1 MNLLEKLIGSYGV
14 SGNESDVRKVIHKE
28 IKKHVDETWIDG
40 SGNLI
45 AHNKGKP
52 PRVMLAAHMDEIGL
66 VIKHIND
73 SGKIYFAPVGGIEP
87 LNLIGQRVIIK
98 AKADLLGAITTSHMM
113 DGYAIKDMP
122 KLDDMFIDCGLNKK
136 ELERKGVSIGT
147 FIAFEQT
154 TEYVGNGG
162 LITGKSL
169 DDRIGCYIL
178 AELAKKAKTRNDI
191 FFTFTVQEEMG
202 LYGAKTSAYNIQP
215 DWAVVVDTT
224 PTYEVDNAKKIGN
237 GPCVI
242 VKDVGMIGNI
252 FLNEWLEEVAK
263 KKNIP
268 IQLDVSDFGT
278 SDALSIS
285 LSRGGIPTTA
295 VNVPVGNIHST
306 IGIASMKDIKNAILI
321 LHELLKNPPQISA
334 K

>member
-1 MNLLEKLIGSYGV
+1 MKLLEKLIDTYGV
-14 SGNESDVRKVIHKE
+14 SGNESDVRKVIQKE
-28 IKKHVDETWIDG
+28 IKKYVDETWIDN

-66 VIKHIND
+66 VVKHIND
-73 SGKIYFAPVGGIEP
+73 SGKVYFALVGSIEP
-87 LNLIGQRVIIK
+87 LNLIGQRVVIK
-98 AKADLLGAITTSHMM
+98 AKKNILGIISTSLMM
-113 DGYAIKDMP
+113 DGYTIKDMP

-136 ELERKGVSIGT
+136 ELEKSGVAVGT

-154 TEYVGNGG
+154 TEYIGNGD
-162 LITGKSL
+162 LLTGKSL
-169 DDRIGCYIL
+169 DDRIGCCIL
-178 AELAKKAKTRNDI
+178 AELAKKTKTKNDV

-224 PTYEVDNAKKIGN
+224 PTYEVDNAKTIGN
-237 GPCVI
+237 GPCII
-242 VKDVGMIGNI
+242 VKDVGMIGNK

-263 KKNIP
+263 KKKIP

-295 VNVPVGNIHST
+295 VNIPVRNIHST
-306 IGIASMKDIKNAILI
+306 VGIASIKDIKNAVLI
-321 LHELLKNPPQISA
+321 LQELLKNPPQISA
-334 K
+334 